1 MDAAPAPCDRV
12 LLLHGIW
19 NARAW
24 LLPLAW
30 KLRAEGFQ
38 VSVFGY
44 ASILGGPEA
53 AVQALS
59 QRLADGPPTHLVGHS
74 LGGLVA
80 LEALRRYPGLP
91 VPRLVCLGSPLCGS
105 ATARGL
111 RRWRAAGL
119 VLGRSG
125 SLLHR
130 GCEPWQG
137 ATEVGMVAG
146 SIPHGI
152 GRLIGGLGRDSDG
165 TVALAETRLDGLAD
179 HCLVPA
185 SHTGL
190 VFSAPAARQA
200 ACFLRQGRFEPL
212 RSQ

>member
-1 MDAAPAPCDRV
+1 M
-12 LLLHGIW
+12 LLHGLW

-30 KLRAEGFQ
+30 KLRAQGFE

-53 AVQALS
+53 AVDVLVR
-59 QRLADGPPTHLVGHS
+59 RLASGPSTHLVGHS

-80 LEALRRYPGLP
+80 LEALRRHPRLP

-111 RRWRAAGL
+111 RRWSASGV

-125 SLLHR
+125 ALLHR
-130 GCEPWQG
+130 GCEPWSG
-137 ATEVGMVAG
+137 AAEVGMVAG
-146 SIPHGI
+146 SIPRGI
-152 GRLIGGLGRDSDG
+152 GRVIGGLGRDSDG
-165 TVALAETRLDGLAD
+165 TVALAETRLQGLAD

-190 VFSAPAARQA
+190 VFSVDAARQA
-200 ACFLRQGRFEPL
+200 AHFLRRGRFAAAGAGTTASA
-212 RSQ
+212 RQTG